1 MMSKTS
7 IPIISLLIGIWIGG
21 QYNLLLSLFHTD
33 FEGSGDVSIDGTGAP
48 HPEKTIVNT
57 NSSISIDGKQ
67 PSYLKWNDGPPKI
80 KPNWSYSTPQY
91 CTPEQRGCETC
102 YQNWAK
108 NKPSSMKNSTEK
120 IIVHYHLQHNAGTNF
135 FALVHNFTPCATRA
149 CWQSAKHCL
158 VSYNQDVEAD
168 NVRNNY
174 FQYGT
179 QYVSYET
186 MLPPRFPLP
195 FVSESA
201 REGLFFTTIMRNPMN
216 RLITWSRSERHKPKV
231 VGGPTENF
239 WNEVSGKSGIYMR
252 ENLNVRWLSGALDAI
267 TEDHMNIA
275 KCRLQLFDLVITDTL
290 YDTAVNE
297 VVCPLNNWQGDQFC
311 NPNHI
316 KERTHKKRDPLNAT
330 DSHFIGAWIER
341 LRPSF
346 ELYDY
351 ARILSYAQL
360 KTHGVKD
367 VPPVT
372 EVPSYIATLSK
383 YTNIT
388 LKVPKE
394 SRVSLTNIDKLHPP
408 KDFCEKMK
416 KVWES
421 NADEVPYIDG
431 IGGLGRIME

>member
-1 MMSKTS
+1 MS
-7 IPIISLLIGIWIGG
+7 
-21 QYNLLLSLFHTD
+21 
-33 FEGSGDVSIDGTGAP
+33 
-48 HPEKTIVNT
+48 
-57 NSSISIDGKQ
+57 
-67 PSYLKWNDGPPKI
+67 
-80 KPNWSYSTPQY
+80 
-91 CTPEQRGCETC
+91 
-102 YQNWAK
+102 
-108 NKPSSMKNSTEK
+108 
-120 IIVHYHLQHNAGTNF
+120 
-135 FALVHNFTPCATRA
+135 
-149 CWQSAKHCL
+149 
-158 VSYNQDVEAD
+158 
-168 NVRNNY
+168 
-174 FQYGT
+174 
-179 QYVSYET
+179 
-186 MLPPRFPLP
+186 
-195 FVSESA
+195 
-201 REGLFFTTIMRNPMN
+201 
-216 RLITWSRSERHKPKV
+216 RLITWLRKFGSVDKTIYEPGEPS
-231 VGGPTENF
+231 TFF
-239 WNEVSGKSGIYMR
+239 WNDYLEGAPRGIYKR

-267 TEDHMNIA
+267 TEDHLNIA

-316 KERTHKKRDPLNAT
+316 KERTHKKTDPLNAT

-408 KDFCEKMK
+408 KDFCEII
-416 KVWES
+416 VNNHYTEDWS
-421 NADEVPYIDG
+421 
-431 IGGLGRIME
+431 